1 MAQLDTTKCNKT
13 KDGAI
18 LLPKG
23 RLSYA
28 GENLFTLHN
37 MEGETDPDKRRYSTS
52 VILKGDVDLKLALDL
67 VNETARAKWGQD
79 CFEKFKIKKPFL
91 KLEDYPKMRELFD
104 QGFKT
109 MIRLASKTRPQVVLA
124 DGRTPAGVEDAFSG
138 RWAII
143 SVNAFTYDHKT
154 GGKGVSLGLQNV
166 QLLELDDRLGGN
178 RAKAEDQFA
187 DFSAGAD
194 ATAGAS
200 SDDIYN

>member
-18 LLPKG
+18 LTPKG

-28 GENLFTLHN
+28 GENLFVAHN
-37 MEGETDPDKRRYSTS
+37 IEGETDPEKKRYSTS
-52 VILKGDVDLKLALDL
+52 ILLKGDVDLKLLVDL
-67 VNETARAKWGQD
+67 VNETAKAKWGED
-79 CFEKFKIKKPFL
+79 CFTKFKIKKPFL
-91 KLEDYPKMRELFD
+91 KVEDFPKMKDLAD
-104 QGFKT
+104 AGFKT
-109 MIRLASKTRPQVVLA
+109 MLRLASKSRPQVVMA
-124 DGRTPAGVEDAFSG
+124 DGRTPGTAEDAFSG

-143 SVNAFTYDHKT
+143 SVNAFTYDHRT

-166 QLLELDDRLGGN
+166 QLLELDDRLGGA

-187 DFSAGAD
+187 DFSSGAD
-194 ATAGAS
+194 ASAGAS